1 MKKSPKSLSF
11 VDFKKI
17 QGKRPLSVKRGRF
30 FSIAFFPDENMRF
43 SFVVSKKKTK
53 KAVSRNR
60 IKRKSKACL
69 LEILQSGE
77 PKTGFYV
84 INAIISGIE
93 DVTHEELLQEI
104 KSLLS
109 L

>member
-30 FSIAFFPDENMRF
+30 FSIAYFPDQNTRF
-43 SFVVSKKKTK
+43 SFVISKKKTK
-53 KAVSRNR
+53 KAVLRNR

-69 LEILQSGE
+69 FEILQSSE
-77 PKTGFYV
+77 PKMGFYV
-84 INAIISGIE
+84 ISATISGVE
-93 DVTHEELLQEI
+93 AVAHEELLQEI